1 MGPHFQ
7 EYLHELASVCDEYDD
22 KQMVFEFY
30 PDEKLGDIY
39 QQYHQVLTT
48 HPKASAFFMEY
59 RQDEW
64 HAEHT
69 GQKIEN
75 YLQAADSAKPFF
87 CVGNHDQ
94 PRIASRLGTERA
106 RALHFLNLLTL

>member
-1 MGPHFQ
+1 
-7 EYLHELASVCDEYDD
+7 
-22 KQMVFEFY
+22 MVFEFY

-39 QQYHQVLTT
+39 QQYHQVLTAT
-48 HPKASAFFMEY
+48 EGVAYFMEY

-75 YLQAADSAKPFF
+75 YLPGGSSAKPFF

-94 PRIASRLGTERA
+94 PRIASLAREGRSSTEPYIFSTCS
-106 RALHFLNLLTL
+106 RALA